1 MRGAKVLASRVA
13 RRSAATSLTLPL
25 PIPHWQAAEAFAA
38 ARQDDVPELVRP
50 APAPAPAPASPRPRL
65 PHTFS
70 APRLRSSPP
79 PQEHA
84 LQRGVMPRAVDADG
98 NTLLHAAC
106 SRGALRSAKLVV
118 RWAVYSVHPPDRNF
132 LNLQSADGYT
142 ALDLARGGGFRKM
155 EEWLIAL
162 GALGRGGTGAGSLAG
177 PGPVPGP
184 GPGAFPRGA
193 PGQPP
198 PYHPHAPG
206 YYPGHATAHPYG
218 VAPYAPPPH
227 HAAYGYPPPTHGYS
241 HHADD
246 YAGGYDVSGAV
257 AGSSSGGKASD
268 TYLMG
273 ALEAALGGGSG
284 GGAQS
289 EDRRRAQAVVRQVAE
304 ALEDREDMAEE
315 LEAAERA
322 RDEAASRAEAAE
334 SSLAAARADARA
346 EVAGQREEE
355 QSAVLSALGLAEER
369 AVQMAAECETLREER
384 DAIAA
389 ALDFVNDE
397 MERLRDAAAAA
408 EEEHARRREADY
420 RAGYAAGLM
429 AARRGEGEEGFG
441 EEGFGEEGF
450 GEEGFGE
457 GEARVEGAPPPT
469 STKTKSTVAS
479 RFRDAFESMS
489 SAKGSTTR
497 GSPAALTPVPLSTRA
512 PALTPAGAAAVSRF
526 GAKTTTVTSTPGSES
541 PGGDGSRGDVGHP
554 GGGGSNPEGG
564 DAGALGDALGGLQ
577 LLEVPLGD

>member
-50 APAPAPAPASPRPRL
+50 DPLSPRPRPRPRVPRPRL

-118 RWAVYSVHPPDRNF
+118 RWAVYSVHHRPQLPQPPVRRRIHR
-132 LNLQSADGYT
+132 ARPR
-142 ALDLARGGGFRKM
+142 ARGRVQKDGGVGSSPSAPSAEAAPR
-155 EEWLIAL
+155 
-162 GALGRGGTGAGSLAG
+162 AGSLAG

-227 HAAYGYPPPTHGYS
+227 HAASRAPPTHGYS

-246 YAGGYDVSGAV
+246 YAGGYDVGAARSRV
-257 AGSSSGGKASD
+257 RARG
-268 TYLMG
+268 
-273 ALEAALGGGSG
+273 E
-284 GGAQS
+284 
-289 EDRRRAQAVVRQVAE
+289 RRR
-304 ALEDREDMAEE
+304 
-315 LEAAERA
+315 
-322 RDEAASRAEAAE
+322 
-334 SSLAAARADARA
+334 
-346 EVAGQREEE
+346 
-355 QSAVLSALGLAEER
+355 
-369 AVQMAAECETLREER
+369 
-384 DAIAA
+384 
-389 ALDFVNDE
+389 
-397 MERLRDAAAAA
+397 
-408 EEEHARRREADY
+408 
-420 RAGYAAGLM
+420 
-429 AARRGEGEEGFG
+429 
-441 EEGFGEEGF
+441 
-450 GEEGFGE
+450 
-457 GEARVEGAPPPT
+457 
-469 STKTKSTVAS
+469 
-479 RFRDAFESMS
+479 
-489 SAKGSTTR
+489 TR
-497 GSPAALTPVPLSTRA
+497 I
-512 PALTPAGAAAVSRF
+512 
-526 GAKTTTVTSTPGSES
+526 
-541 PGGDGSRGDVGHP
+541 
-554 GGGGSNPEGG
+554 
-564 DAGALGDALGGLQ
+564 
-577 LLEVPLGD
+577 